1 MTEHELPEPDRDGS
15 EISRS
20 DLEELEKQLAGGL
33 RFANLLG
40 WASQETAQDSALLLH
55 SLVEV
60 LVSKGLIH
68 LHELEKRKQTLIK
81 SFGQDDEQTPKVYL
95 VDAPDKYAQDPV
107 HIDCASYHPICRAG
121 CCTLWFALSVQDLDE
136 GIAKWSYSHPYG
148 IAQGPD
154 GFCVHFD
161 HASYRCSIYEKRPL
175 VCRAYD
181 CRADKRIWLD
191 FEKGLLN
198 PELASRLP

>member
-1 MTEHELPEPDRDGS
+1 MAEHEIPENDRDSS
-15 EISRS
+15 ETSTS
-20 DLEELEKQLAGGL
+20 DLDKLEKELAGGL

-40 WASQETAQDSALLLH
+40 SFSQETAKENAILLH

-68 LHELEKRKQTLIK
+68 IHELEKRKKTLTE
-81 SFGQDDEQTPKVYL
+81 SLGQEDEQNPKVYL
-95 VDAPDKYAQDPV
+95 VDAPNKYAQDCV
-107 HIDCASYHPICRAG
+107 NIDCASYHPICRAR

-136 GIAKWSYSHPYG
+136 GIARWNYSHPYG

-154 GFCVHFD
+154 GSCIHLD
-161 HASYRCSIYEKRPL
+161 HTSRRCTIYEKRPL

-191 FEKGLLN
+191 FEKGLIN
-198 PELASRLP
+198 PELGSRLP